1 MSSTFVADTTDDSS
15 SAGNTVIII
24 VNDDTG
30 NISVDQETLQLLSK
44 LGAFWRENPILT
56 IFLLFSASQENT
68 TLSVVRVNEAAGD
81 NSTDVNMT
89 VEEIYNPVT
98 SSILKGNQEEE
109 MEAEDQEVAQVNGN
123 AKVVAKTAEPV
134 LETTDPLMDLD
145 QEEILK
151 IEHAL
156 QAEAGQFFNNS
167 LPLEAGLDDLL
178 DPELTGGYINTML
191 HLVQDYV
198 IPFLMLLQILTT
210 ARLLQP
216 LHSIIAI
223 QRCTVQQR
231 AGTPGMRIVQ

>member
-24 VNDDTG
+24 VNEDTG

-44 LGAFWRENPILT
+44 SAHFGGKIQHPHRFFFFP
-56 IFLLFSASQENT
+56 ASQENT
-68 TLSVVRVNEAAGD
+68 TLSVVRVNDTAGD
-81 NSTDVNMT
+81 SSTDVNMT
-89 VEEIYNPVT
+89 VEEIYNPVA
-98 SSILKGNQEEE
+98 SSLLKGNLET
-109 MEAEDQEVAQVNGN
+109 DQEVAQVNGK
-123 AKVVAKTAEPV
+123 AKAAEHV

-178 DPELTGGYINTML
+178 DPELTGGL
-191 HLVQDYV
+191 FHQ
-198 IPFLMLLQILTT
+198 LT
-210 ARLLQP
+210 AEKY
-216 LHSIIAI
+216 
-223 QRCTVQQR
+223 
-231 AGTPGMRIVQ
+231 RIT